1 MNKKY
6 YDICYDILS
15 HYLNFPDVADT
26 YKSINDA
33 LYYRD
38 NYPKNLFDFQMKK
51 GEIITF
57 IEKARFNNII
67 DSYQNQNNPLML
79 VPVPS
84 GKKLS
89 DADPEELYNNLTA
102 EIPRLILKGIHQT
115 IKHLNINADNDQL
128 TAELLQHNTAVL
140 QKYNLQGVKEN

>member
-1 MNKKY
+1 MDKQY
-6 YDICYDILS
+6 YDFCYDVLS

-51 GEIITF
+51 SEIIAF

-67 DSYQNQNNPLML
+67 DCLLYT
-79 VPVPS
+79 
-84 GKKLS
+84 S
-89 DADPEELYNNLTA
+89 DA
-102 EIPRLILKGIHQT
+102 
-115 IKHLNINADNDQL
+115 AD
-128 TAELLQHNTAVL
+128 ER
-140 QKYNLQGVKEN
+140 